1 MLIMV
6 PWRKAADPEE
16 ELHIPPVIQTK
27 HLFTFYKSNTPCEMI
42 EILSN
47 KSSIKLIFCNFS
59 LMQNQDSHLLE
70 RIQFLLG
77 AELKLRQEADRS
89 QSELL
94 AGQMIR
100 RLINNLVASENRNSQ
115 KDVRNW
121 SDLSDSPVVP
131 LHDH

>member
-1 MLIMV
+1 ML
-6 PWRKAADPEE
+6 
-16 ELHIPPVIQTK
+16 L
-27 HLFTFYKSNTPCEMI
+27 YKSNTPCEMI

-59 LMQNQDSHLLE
+59 LMQNQDSHLPE